1 MKNMSEKKVHHLI
14 APLTKTIDL
23 DCKNCNGACCKRVD
37 RDTKEIHACQYLTE
51 DNLCSIY
58 EHRPIACRLDI
69 RFHDAYSLE
78 IHCRSSKLS
87 MSKLIN
93 GAEATLEILQNINEE
108 RLGKNK

>member
-1 MKNMSEKKVHHLI
+1 MKSMLERKAPHLMT
-14 APLTKTIDL
+14 PLKKTIDL
-23 DCKNCNGACCKRVD
+23 DCESCNGSCCKRVD